1 MDSFA
6 DSPPT
11 SDIGAPLEILV
22 SLTTVFSSLTGG
34 IRGSCI
40 DGILTSLIGVP
51 LELLVSLT
59 TESISF
65 FSYLML
71 W

>member
-22 SLTTVFSSLTGG
+22 SLTAVFSSLTGG
-34 IRGSCI
+34 MGSCT
-40 DGILTSLIGVP
+40 DGGLLTSVTGAPP
-51 LELLVSLT
+51 LELLVSLGI
-59 TESISF
+59 ESISF
-65 FSYLML
+65 FSHLM
-71 W
+71 